1 MNHKFA
7 YVSFVNFHQNYID
20 LMKSTILSVLHF
32 SKHPFIIYCVNF
44 PLSFISKNITEIF
57 DTNDD
62 DTTTTKRIILRFIT
76 NHSITNI
83 YYFKPYVIAD
93 ALKQGLEAGYYIE
106 SDDILTPFADDFLN
120 SKLSLISYIPLS
132 PIHPDDVNV
141 PSQDMSIA
149 SCEKKTQHYIHG
161 HVLFTH
167 NCLPF
172 ILQWL
177 SICISSSP
185 HHSFRNADETVL
197 NIMYWK
203 YNCENH
209 FLPIID
215 PWYENFYTSSALPSS
230 FFSSSIC
237 SFHGCKNPET
247 QYQLFLDMK
256 TFFS

>member
-1 MNHKFA
+1 MNNEFA
-7 YVSFVNFHQNYID
+7 YVSFVNFNPNYIQ

-44 PLSFISKNITEIF
+44 PLSFISKNSNEIF
-57 DTNDD
+57 GFDIHNTN
-62 DTTTTKRIILRFIT
+62 RIIIRFIA

-83 YYFKPYVIAD
+83 YYFKPFVIAD
-93 ALKQGLEAGYYIE
+93 ALKQGLQAGYYIE
-106 SDDILTPFADDFLN
+106 SDDILTPFADDFLY
-120 SKLSLISYIPLS
+120 SKLPSISYIPLS
-132 PIHPDDVNV
+132 PIHPDDVNI
-141 PSQDMSIA
+141 PPQDMSIA

-172 ILQWL
+172 IIQWL
-177 SICISSSP
+177 SICTSSSP

-215 PWYENFYTSSALPSS
+215 PWYQNFYDIS
-230 FFSSSIC
+230 FDKFQNNTLC
-237 SFHGCKNPET
+237 SFHGCKNPQE
-247 QYQLFLDMK
+247 QYKLFLDMK
-256 TFFS
+256 AFYI

>member
-44 PLSFISKNITEIF
+44 PHSFISKNTNEIF
-57 DTNDD
+57 GTNNNN
-62 DTTTTKRIILRFIT
+62 RIILRFIT

-83 YYFKPYVIAD
+83 YYYKPYVIAD

-106 SDDILTPFADDFLN
+106 SDDILTPFADDFLI

-132 PIHPDDVNV
+132 PIHPDDVDI
-141 PSQDMSIA
+141 PPQDMSIA

-167 NCLPF
+167 YCLPF

-177 SICISSSP
+177 SICLSSSP

-215 PWYENFYTSSALPSS
+215 PWYENFYTTSILSSQKNTPMI
-230 FFSSSIC
+230 IC

-247 QYQLFLDMK
+247 QHQLFLDMK
-256 TFFS
+256 AFFS